1 MSEKALVFH
10 IIHGSFVDG
19 YGIRTT
25 VFLKGCPLKC
35 VWCCNPEG
43 QSYRQEL
50 KYTAEHC
57 TGCGKCVPVC
67 PQGAVTMAEGKA
79 VIDRSRCDGCMQCAE
94 VCYFDAMEPFAKWM
108 TAEEVFEIIRAD
120 EAFYRSSGGGATIG
134 GGESSSFPAFMME
147 LIGLCHGAGIS
158 VNVDTCGYTRS
169 DAAVEVLKAAD
180 MLLFDLKDIDP
191 ENHRKNTGCSNDVI
205 LRNLRAMSELRK
217 PMIIRVP
224 IIPGYND
231 SDETLAAEADLLASL
246 KSVERVDIL
255 PEHEYGKIK
264 YAQLGK
270 PYTLKAQSVSPER
283 IEQIMELFRSRGLK
297 VQNGG

>member
-169 DAAVEVLKAAD
+169 DAAVEVLRAAD

-191 ENHRKNTGCSNDVI
+191 ENHRKNTGCSNDII
-205 LRNLRAMSELRK
+205 LRNLRAMS
-217 PMIIRVP
+217 
-224 IIPGYND
+224 
-231 SDETLAAEADLLASL
+231 
-246 KSVERVDIL
+246 
-255 PEHEYGKIK
+255 
-264 YAQLGK
+264 
-270 PYTLKAQSVSPER
+270 
-283 IEQIMELFRSRGLK
+283 
-297 VQNGG
+297 